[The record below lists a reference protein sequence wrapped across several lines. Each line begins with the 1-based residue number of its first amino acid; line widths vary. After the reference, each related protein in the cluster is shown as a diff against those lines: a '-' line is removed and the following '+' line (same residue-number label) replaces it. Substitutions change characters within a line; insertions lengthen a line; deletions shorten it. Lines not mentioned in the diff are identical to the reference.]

1 MTKQIKVHA
10 MCAFGEEVS
19 ESAFDEWELKNS
31 IRLVIAGYLYE
42 DGDILRVPS
51 LLHEMY
57 EDYRNEI
64 KKQM

>member
-10 MCAFGEEVS
+10 MCACGEEVN
-19 ESAFDEWELKNS
+19 ESAFDDWELKNS
-31 IRLVIAGYLYE
+31 IRLVIAGYLCE